1 MRRLQNST
9 FLCQKSENWGVL
21 MEFWRAVVKWENGAR
36 KESRGQQKLL
46 PRPVLPFHHRGH
58 QKTPIFGLLA
68 KEGVV
73 LQSRT
78 CAPFSDLSFKRG
90 RLRNSSENILKF
102 FLSQN
107 RCGVSPP
114 HRGDFCIMYLR
125 RKHSEFHFCRVK
137 VSLGGGRGVGG
148 LPCGH
153 SGSSTQFIKT
163 TSTPKSLHRHI
174 LTHEI
179 YQRNART

>member
-9 FLCQKSENWGVL
+9 FLCQKSENRGVL

-36 KESRGQQKLL
+36 KESRGQEKLL
-46 PRPVLPFHHRGH
+46 PPPFSHFTTACP

-102 FLSQN
+102 LLSQN

-114 HRGDFCIMYLR
+114 HRGDFCMRYLR
-125 RKHSEFHFCRVK
+125 RKHSELHFCRLK
-137 VSLGGGRGVGG
+137 VSLGGGTEGG
-148 LPCGH
+148 GGGG
-153 SGSSTQFIKT
+153 GSHANIAAARR
-163 TSTPKSLHRHI
+163 SL
-174 LTHEI
+174 
-179 YQRNART
+179 